1 MKRILKYIFII
12 LLVSI
17 ILFNYNVVL
26 ASTIVNNTINNANQ
40 SKENSLQTNTAKSE
54 DNINENV
61 IKEEKDKTQNT
72 TKNEVA
78 KQDKKL
84 EEKEEV
90 QATKITKSKKTIENG
105 IYKIE
110 TILNNRPAFDI
121 TDGSKE
127 DGALIQLWDYAN
139 SKQQKFEFT
148 YQADGYYRIKSMHS
162 GKVLAVKN
170 NDVIQKTEKGTDDE
184 KWIITDE
191 KDGTYSI
198 SSKSNGLNIDIPDYN
213 AVNGQKVKM
222 HYKNGTEAQKFN
234 IVEQDKKL
242 QNGIY
247 KIQSILN
254 YKPAFDITDGSFE
267 DKAQIQLWDYV
278 NAEQQKYEV
287 TADKDEYYK
296 IKSVYTGKVLAVEN
310 NNVGNGT
317 KIIQKTEKGTDD
329 EKWNLN
335 YQGNNE
341 YTISSKINGLNIDIP
356 DYNAVNGQKLQMH
369 YGNNT
374 EAQRFV
380 FSKETTQAK
389 PFENGDYTI
398 NSVFSAGKALDITDG
413 SKENGAKIQIW
424 SYVGAEQQ
432 KFNLEYLG
440 DGYYK
445 IISKYSGKALTIEN
459 QKVLGSCVIQKD
471 YANLDSQ
478 KWQIKL
484 KSGDRYSIL
493 SKDGA
498 YALEVE
504 NGTDGAELKM
514 NYRNGTAKQEFSFY
528 ARRRL
533 IPKKTIE
540 NGIYKIESILNSRP
554 AFDITDGSKADGAK
568 IQLWGFVNAEQQ
580 KFEIT
585 CDNNGYYEIKSVYS
599 EKVLAIENNK
609 ASNGIS
615 IIQKTKQG
623 TDDEKWIIN
632 SEGNGTYSINSKI
645 NNSSI
650 DVPEYNAVDG
660 QKLQLHDWNGE
671 TAQKFTFTKVKKK
684 EKLKDGTYRITMF
697 SNEKLSFD
705 IDAGKRENGANLQLW
720 SWAGENSYQQ
730 QFKLI
735 YDSTDNTYV
744 IYNINSGKVLD
755 VQNASYTPG
764 ANVWQYEYNGTD
776 AQKWYIEQNNDNSYN
791 IKSKLNG
798 LYLDIADGK
807 LADGGNVQVYSYN
820 GTNAQKFNFIA
831 QTEKSIRYV
840 PDGLYRIATKSNNN
854 LGFDITDGS
863 KNEGAQ
869 IQLWDYV
876 GAAQEEFRLYYEGG
890 YYYIYSSYSDKV
902 IQAGKSNE
910 ILTQAKKNTSK
921 DTQKWILQPNGD
933 SYNIISKATGLYIDV
948 VDGIFKNGTK
958 VQTHY
963 GNGNVAQLFK
973 FEQVGISINENKYPG
988 YKQKITQ
995 LRQQHPNWEFE
1006 LLYTGLD
1013 FNTAVTG
1020 EYEYANKQANLVYT
1034 PTYKG
1039 DWIASNP
1046 YVSET
1051 WASASYKGI
1060 AYFMDPRNFLNDVD
1074 VFQFVDLGNYA
1085 SSGATKESIQYQVN
1099 GTFLNNYAED
1109 LRRICENNNVNPYY
1123 IIARLFQEQGRNGSA
1138 TLEMDGGDGKKYYNP
1153 FNIGAVVGNDVATA
1167 LARAK
1172 KEGWDTMV
1180 KGLEGGMKIVKSGY
1194 IDVKQHTL
1202 YLNKFD
1208 VNPASGGGFYNHQYM
1223 QNLSAAYSEADI
1235 LRSCYVDTNTLDNK
1249 IKFVIPVF
1257 ENMPTTV
1264 SEKPTGQGE
1273 SQIPSDK
1280 GPISVKVVDTDM
1292 GLALRTE
1299 ASTSGSLIERMPTGS
1314 VLCSIERLS
1323 NGWHK
1328 VIAPSGNIGYCSDSN
1343 LQIIADETNCNDRV
1357 KVETKDNSGTNVR
1370 TGPGTSYPIIRAV
1383 GEGTV
1388 GTRIMT
1394 NKYNYEGY
1402 SWDIVVFE
1410 DGTKGFVATNYLVK
1424 ID

>member
-40 SKENSLQTNTAKSE
+40 SKEDSLQTNTEKSE
-54 DNINENV
+54 EIVDGSSTNENEDIV
-61 IKEEKDKTQNT
+61 QNVVKNEISEEKVEKTTELKENVEDDKIN
-72 TKNEVA
+72 
-78 KQDKKL
+78 
-84 EEKEEV
+84 
-90 QATKITKSKKTIENG
+90 KSKTIIENG

-110 TILNNRPAFDI
+110 TILNN
-121 TDGSKE
+121 
-127 DGALIQLWDYAN
+127 
-139 SKQQKFEFT
+139 
-148 YQADGYYRIKSMHS
+148 
-162 GKVLAVKN
+162 
-170 NDVIQKTEKGTDDE
+170 
-184 KWIITDE
+184 
-191 KDGTYSI
+191 
-198 SSKSNGLNIDIPDYN
+198 
-213 AVNGQKVKM
+213 
-222 HYKNGTEAQKFN
+222 
-234 IVEQDKKL
+234 
-242 QNGIY
+242 
-247 KIQSILN
+247 
-254 YKPAFDITDGSFE
+254 KPAFDITDGSFKE
-267 DKAQIQLWDYV
+267 KAQIQLWDYL
-278 NAEQQKYEV
+278 NAEQQKFEV
-287 TADKDEYYK
+287 IADKNGYYK

-310 NNVGNGT
+310 NDVKRGT
-317 KIIQKTEKGTDD
+317 AVVQKQEKGTDD
-329 EKWNLN
+329 EKWMIKDA
-335 YQGNNE
+335 GNGQYN
-341 YTISSKINGLNIDIP
+341 ILSKINNFSIDVP
-356 DYNAVNGQKLQMH
+356 DYNAVNGQKIQMCPKN
-369 YGNNT
+369 GS
-374 EAQRFV
+374 EAQKFT
-380 FSKETTQAK
+380 FSKENVNTQSIS
-389 PFENGDYTI
+389 NGDYNI
-398 NSVFSAGKALDITDG
+398 NSVSQKGQSFDITDT
-413 SKENGAKIQIW
+413 SKENGTKIQTW
-424 SYVGAEQQ
+424 TYLGALQQ
-432 KFNLEYLG
+432 KFNIEYLK

-445 IISKYSGKALTIEN
+445 IISKLSNKALTISPVN
-459 QKVLGSCVIQKD
+459 GNIIGSNVIQQEYK
-471 YANLDSQ
+471 NLDTQ
-478 KWQIKL
+478 KWSIKWRGEN
-484 KSGDRYSIL
+484 SYSIV
-493 SKDGA
+493 SKDGN
-498 YALEVE
+498 YAMELK
-504 NGTDGAELKM
+504 GIGDGAKIIM
-514 NYRNGTAKQEFSFY
+514 NTVTGQDNQKFEFCS
-528 ARRRL
+528 RRTL
-533 IPKKTIE
+533 SAKKTIE
-540 NGIYKIESILNSRP
+540 NGRYKIESIINNKP
-554 AFDITDGSKADGAK
+554 AFDIVDGSKKEGAQ
-568 IQLWGFVNAEQQ
+568 IQLWDYLEAEQQ
-580 KFEIT
+580 KFDIT
-585 CDNNGYYEIKSVYS
+585 CDNNGYYEIKSVFTG
-599 EKVLAIENNK
+599 KVLAIDNTK
-609 ASNGIS
+609 ASNGTL
-615 IIQKTKQG
+615 IIQKTRKG

-632 SEGNGTYSINSKI
+632 KEDNGTYSINSKI

-650 DVPEYNAVDG
+650 DVPDYNAVNG
-660 QKLQLHDWNGE
+660 QKLQLHDYNNGP
-671 TAQKFTFTKVKKK
+671 AQKFMMTRVS
-684 EKLKDGTYRITMF
+684 EPIKLDNGTYRISMYT
-697 SNEKLSFD
+697 NQKISFD

-735 YDSTDNTYV
+735 YNSSDKTYL

-755 VQNASYTPG
+755 IKNGSYEAG

-776 AQKWYIEQNNDNSYN
+776 AQKWIILKNPDGSYSV
-791 IKSKLNG
+791 KSKLNG
-798 LYLDIADGK
+798 LYLDISNGNI
-807 LADGGNVQVYSYN
+807 ADGGNVQVYTGN
-820 GTNAQKFNFIA
+820 GTDAQKFNFTK
-831 QTEKSIRYV
+831 QTDKAIRYV
-840 PDGLYRIATKSNNN
+840 EDGLYQIATKYNNN
-854 LGFDITDGS
+854 LVFDITDGS
-863 KNEGAQ
+863 KKDGAK
-869 IQLWDYV
+869 IQLWDYL
-876 GAAQEEFRLYYEGG
+876 GAEQEEFKLYYEGG
-890 YYYIYSSYSDKV
+890 YYYIYSPYSNKV
-902 IQAGKSNE
+902 IQAGQNNQV
-910 ILTQAKKNTSK
+910 ITQETKNSSK

-933 SYNIISKATGLYIDV
+933 AYNIISKATGLYIDV
-948 VDGIFKNGTK
+948 VDANHQNGTK
-958 VQTHY
+958 LQTHT
-963 GNGNVAQLFK
+963 GNGNIAQLFK
-973 FEQVGISINENKYPG
+973 FEKKGIYIDENKYPG

-1039 DWIASNP
+1039 DWIAPNP
-1046 YVSET
+1046 YVSGT

-1123 IIARLFQEQGRNGSA
+1123 IVARLFQEQGRNGSA
-1138 TLEMDGGDGKKYYNP
+1138 TLEMDGRDGKKYYNP

-1273 SQIPSDK
+1273 SSIPSDK

-1292 GLALRTE
+1292 GLALRAE
-1299 ASTSGSLIERMPTGS
+1299 ASTSGNLIERMPTGS